1 MIVTADSWEFVW
13 TGNDN
18 GGVVADVE
26 FFEVG
31 KGCIHQADVDAV
43 MTDDEFAKA
52 AEGGGQDEVYLV
64 MVCDKVLYR
73 GTGN

>member
-1 MIVTADSWEFVW
+1 MVETAYNREFVW
-13 TGNDN
+13 TGNDD

-43 MTDDEFAKA
+43 
-52 AEGGGQDEVYLV
+52 
-64 MVCDKVLYR
+64 
-73 GTGN
+73 

>member
-1 MIVTADSWEFVW
+1 M
-13 TGNDN
+13 
-18 GGVVADVE
+18 ADVE

-31 KGCIHQADVDAV
+31 KACIHQADVDAV
-43 MTDDEFAKA
+43 VTDDEFAKA